1 MAEPGAWGDNRR
13 RRIGLLGGSF
23 NPAHQGHEHVARIA
37 LRALRLDAVWLLVS
51 PGNPLKPPRGMAPFQ
66 QRLASARA
74 IADGAQVI
82 ATGIEAKLGY
92 RRTERTLAKLRRR
105 FPRARFVF
113 VIGADNLWQLPR
125 WGGWERLAR
134 HTPLAVLPRPGW
146 TRKALHGKAA
156 SVLRHWRRRPGQLL
170 AGPPG
175 QHAGWT
181 LIPARE
187 NALSSTDLRSNGHHP
202 GWPAGGD

>member
-1 MAEPGAWGDNRR
+1 M
-13 RRIGLLGGSF
+13 
-23 NPAHQGHEHVARIA
+23 ARIA

-125 WGGWERLAR
+125 WG
-134 HTPLAVLPRPGW
+134 V
-146 TRKALHGKAA
+146 GK
-156 SVLRHWRRRPGQLL
+156 
-170 AGPPG
+170 
-175 QHAGWT
+175 
-181 LIPARE
+181 
-187 NALSSTDLRSNGHHP
+187 
-202 GWPAGGD
+202 GWPGTRRWRCCRVRAGHARRCTARQPPCYATGGGGRDSSWPGRPDGMPAGR